1 MKSYYIL
8 YNRKS
13 KEAAAEKPGDARETR
28 ELRLVGNTEAFGF
41 SLSHFHCIA
50 RDQIIKYLL
59 LALLD

>member
-13 KEAAAEKPGDARETR
+13 KEAAAEKPGDLGER
-28 ELRLVGNTEAFGF
+28 ELRLVGNTEALGF